1 MTTQRNAARQ
11 REQTHRRRRGRPPT
25 PLRPLREPAAP
36 TAPKLLHSR
45 KESAYL
51 LDCSVAKLIR
61 LENLGLLRG
70 IKLDPSKPNGITYY
84 AHTDLVVLASGR

>member
-1 MTTQRNAARQ
+1 MTTQRHAARQ
-11 REQTHRRRRGRPPT
+11 REATHRRRRGRPSN
-25 PLRPLREPAAP
+25 PLRPLPESAP

-51 LDCSVAKLIR
+51 LDCSIAKLIR

-84 AHTDLVVLASGR
+84 SHTDLVVLASGR